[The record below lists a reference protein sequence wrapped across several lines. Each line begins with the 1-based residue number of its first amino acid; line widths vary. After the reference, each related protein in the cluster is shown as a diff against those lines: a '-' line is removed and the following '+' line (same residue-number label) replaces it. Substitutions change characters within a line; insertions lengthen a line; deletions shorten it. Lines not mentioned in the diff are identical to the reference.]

1 MEQRVVIKISG
12 KEFSLKANSPEMEQM
27 MRIAAE
33 QINQMLTD
41 YNARYPDR
49 PLADKLAF
57 VALNQAVFKIS
68 YERRLETFDKE
79 VKEMTAETD
88 KYLKSIEE
96 K

>member
-27 MRIAAE
+27 MRVAAE